1 MQANG
6 IRVVGGGMRWG
17 IMCLVVG
24 LASTASAQDLSDL
37 VRRGRHA
44 EALERL
50 AEVEGE
56 LSLPHRYLRA
66 RLLERTGGNAID
78 AYALTGL
85 PPSVQAD
92 VAFRRGR
99 LLAFAGRCDEAKT
112 ALDSLP
118 ASRRRP
124 TLRGLVAQCRLRS
137 ATNAEQLTPVIA
149 ELRAI
154 AGDDPARVDTFA
166 IRLSLVEALE
176 RAGDADASRRELR
189 SLYVDI
195 PAHPDADQVAR
206 RLGTIE
212 LTPTE
217 KLRRAQRWF
226 DARRFRDA
234 VAELE
239 ADPPRA
245 HRAAWLHL
253 RGMSRYRSRNDYLE
267 ASQDLSAA
275 ARAGGATAID
285 DEFHAARALSRAD
298 RDAEAIRAYRRF
310 VRRHRRHSRAHHAEY
325 LAAWLE
331 DRLGRATARRSF
343 QRFLRRA
350 RGNLKRNATWHV
362 ALGDYRRRRFSSA
375 AALFE
380 QYAGTG
386 SGPMVEGRGLYWAG
400 RSFEAAGNNRRAL
413 AYYRRV
419 RAIDPLHWYGLHAA
433 QRMAGLGSAEPIP
446 LLAAGPAPESLT
458 VTLPAE
464 VAFYNEL
471 GLWRDALRELRSRER
486 ALRRSAPRGRTIE
499 TLVAMYTQV
508 GGARR
513 SYQLGNTR
521 RSELRQEPEGSA
533 RWAWDAA
540 YPRPF
545 FGAVREAARANNLP
559 WEHLYATMRQE
570 SGYSV
575 DAVSRADAIGLLQ
588 VLPSSGRRIARR
600 RGLPFARDRLFEP
613 RHNIQ
618 LGAAEIAG
626 EWNRFRL
633 EGTDVQPLVIAA
645 YNAGGARVER
655 WLNETGTM
663 DLDLFVE
670 LIPFDETRNYVRRVS
685 SHFARYRYAATRHVV
700 TLPARVSP

>member
-1 MQANG
+1 
-6 IRVVGGGMRWG
+6 MRWG
-17 IMCLVVG
+17 IALLLV
-24 LASTASAQDLSDL
+24 STAIPTHAQTPIADL
-37 VRRGRHA
+37 VRRGQDTR
-44 EALERL
+44 ALARL
-50 AEVEGE
+50 DNGE
-56 LSLPHRYLRA
+56 LDLPHQYLRA
-66 RLLERTGGNAID
+66 RLLDRLGRIEPAIE

-85 PPSVQAD
+85 LPSIQAD
-92 VAFRRGR
+92 ATFRRGR
-99 LLAFAGRCDEAKT
+99 LQALVGRCDDAKS
-112 ALDSLP
+112 AHDALP
-118 ASRRRP
+118 ASRDRE
-124 TLRGLVAQCRLRS
+124 TLRALVAQCRVRD
-137 ATNAEQLTPVIA
+137 ATDLAPVIA
-149 ELRAI
+149 ELRAV
-154 AGDDPARVDTFA
+154 AADDPARVDTFA
-166 IRLSLVEALE
+166 IRLALVEALE
-176 RAGDADASRRELR
+176 RSGDTAASQQELR
-189 SLYVDI
+189 ALYIDL
-195 PAHPDADQVAR
+195 PAHPDAEHVAR

-217 KLRRAQRWF
+217 KLRRAQRWY
-226 DARRFRDA
+226 DARSFRAA
-234 VAELE
+234 VTELE
-239 ADPPRA
+239 GTPPRA
-245 HRAAWLHL
+245 ERAAWLHL
-253 RGMSRYRSRNDYLE
+253 RGMSRFRARNDYLE
-267 ASQDLSAA
+267 ASRDLDAA
-275 ARAGGATAID
+275 ARAGGPTAAD

-310 VRRHRRHSRAHHAEY
+310 ARRHRRHGRADQAEY

-343 QRFLRRA
+343 ERFLRRA
-350 RGNLKRNATWHV
+350 RGNLKRNTIWHL
-362 ALGDYRRRRFSSA
+362 ALTDYKRRRFTSA

-380 QYAGTG
+380 RYAEAG

-400 RSFEAAGNNRRAL
+400 RSFEAAGRTQRALGFYRRA
-413 AYYRRV
+413 
-419 RAIDPLHWYGLHAA
+419 RALDPLHWYGLHAH
-433 QRMAGLGSAEPIP
+433 QRMRGLGRAEPIP
-446 LLAAGPAPESLT
+446 LQPATEPLGALT
-458 VTLPAE
+458 VTLPEE
-464 VAFYNEL
+464 VAFYNRL
-471 GLWRDALRELRSRER
+471 GLWRDALSELRSRER
-486 ALRRSAPRGRTIE
+486 ALRRAAPPGRTIE
-499 TLVAMYTQV
+499 TLVTMYQQV

-521 RSELRQEPEGSA
+521 RALLGQEPEAGA

-545 FGAVREAARANNLP
+545 FEIVRAAARANSLP

-570 SGYSV
+570 SGYDV

-626 EWNRFRL
+626 EWNRFRI

-655 WLNETGTM
+655 WLNETGEM

-685 SHFARYRYAATRHVV
+685 SHFARYRYAATRHLV
-700 TLPARVSP
+700 TLPGRVSP